1 VYNIDETGRFAFSL
15 DCGCDY
21 VLKARKDR
29 FIGANKVLS
38 LIKPEDCKPTVT
50 ELLMTPGFDRLGEPI
65 SIAGRTITETL
76 KEGDVL
82 ELRNIFYDFDKYDIR
97 EEASK
102 DLDRLAALMQQF
114 PSMKIEL
121 SSHTDSRGT
130 NEYNNTLSTNR
141 AKSAKAYLVKK
152 GIAEDRV
159 VAIGYGEQRLR
170 NKCTDGS
177 NCSEY
182 EHQRNRRTEV
192 LLTAFDQAEYIK
204 VYYEKNEPTVVDP
217 K

>member
-1 VYNIDETGRFAFSL
+1 
-15 DCGCDY
+15 
-21 VLKARKDR
+21 
-29 FIGANKVLS
+29 
-38 LIKPEDCKPTVT
+38 
-50 ELLMTPGFDRLGEPI
+50 
-65 SIAGRTITETL
+65 
-76 KEGDVL
+76 
-82 ELRNIFYDFDKYDIR
+82 
-97 EEASK
+97 
-102 DLDRLAALMQQF
+102 
-114 PSMKIEL
+114 
-121 SSHTDSRGT
+121 
-130 NEYNNTLSTNR
+130 
-141 AKSAKAYLVKK
+141 LVKE